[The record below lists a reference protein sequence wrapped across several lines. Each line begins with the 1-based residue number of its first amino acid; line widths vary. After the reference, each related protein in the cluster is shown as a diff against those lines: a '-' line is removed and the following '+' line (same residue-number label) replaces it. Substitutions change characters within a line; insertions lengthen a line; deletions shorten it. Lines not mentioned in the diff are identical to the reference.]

1 VTLVIVHDEK
11 PDHELLLYVTSQP
24 WTAFRELEHTVFKYR
39 SVYMLML
46 DLDSVIYFSYA
57 QKHLSSMPRCSL
69 DAITVIGSSITD
81 DTAAYTLDKD
91 TNMDSI

>member
-1 VTLVIVHDEK
+1 
-11 PDHELLLYVTSQP
+11 
-24 WTAFRELEHTVFKYR
+24 
-39 SVYMLML
+39 MLML

-81 DTAAYTLDKD
+81 YTAAYTLDKD